1 MGDLGNVVVAYSVEP
16 LEIDHFVD
24 MLKKTKK
31 RMTDGDIGK
40 LEQTL
45 RKIAA
50 HLRRG

>member
-1 MGDLGNVVVAYSVEP
+1 MGDLGNGVVAYSVEP

-24 MLKKTKK
+24 KLKKTKK
-31 RMTDGDIGK
+31 RMTDGDFEK

-50 HLRRG
+50 DLRRG